1 MKLSVVILT
10 CNQTAVTR
18 RCLDSLAPLAGY
30 TRDLRVIV
38 VDNGSE
44 DDTSVLTVDCRP
56 ELKSS
61 LELIKLPE
69 NIGVAPGRNVGLKSC
84 MDSDYVLILDN
95 DTIVPS
101 GAIEALVDYMEANP
115 ATGLCAPKL
124 ESPDGRCQN
133 SYKAFPGVPEKI
145 RNMLGRSP
153 YAEIVPDKPME
164 PFYVIGACQMIRGE
178 VMRNVGL
185 LDDNIFFGP
194 EDADYCMRIREAG
207 YKVVYLPWVT
217 VIHDWQRKSV
227 KSPFSAVSR
236 HHLRGLLYFYRKW
249 HRFI

>member
-10 CNQTAVTR
+10 CNQTAVTH
-18 RCLDSLAPLAGY
+18 RCLDSLTPLAGY
-30 TRDLRVIV
+30 FRDLRVIV

-44 DDTSVLTVDCRP
+44 DDTSVLIDDCRS
-56 ELKSS
+56 ELKSR

-69 NIGVAPGRNVGLKSC
+69 NIGVAPGRNVGLKTC
-84 MDSDYVLILDN
+84 KDSDFVLILDN
-95 DTIVPS
+95 DTIVLP

-115 ATGLCAPKL
+115 ATGLCAPRL
-124 ESPDGRCQN
+124 ESPDGRCQS
-133 SYKAFPGVPEKI
+133 SYKAFPGVMEKL
-145 RNMLGRSP
+145 RNIHGRSP
-153 YAEIVPDKPME
+153 YSGAIVDKPME

-178 VMRNVGL
+178 AMRKVGL

-207 YKVVYLPWVT
+207 YKVVYLPHIII
-217 VIHDWQRKSV
+217 IHDWQRKSV
-227 KSPFSAVSR
+227 KSPCSALSF
-236 HHLRGLLYFYRKW
+236 HHMRGLLYFYRKW